1 MPNKDGHRRFGNVRK
16 LPSGRYQ
23 ARYPGPDGQ
32 MRNAPE
38 TYTRKADAE
47 KALVIIEGQLMS
59 GNWTDPERGKA
70 KLGDYAATWI
80 TQRPGL
86 RPRTVDLYRWLLGK
100 HITPYIGGVQVGK
113 LSAALVREWRTKLL
127 ANGVSVS
134 MAAEAYRLLPA
145 LMTTAVDDGVLPRN
159 PCRPRGGGDEHAAE
173 RPGLTGGQ
181 VYERA

>member
-1 MPNKDGHRRFGNVRK
+1 MPNKDGHRRFGNLRK

-38 TYTRKADAE
+38 TYERKGDAV

-59 GNWTDPERGKA
+59 GNWTDPERGKV

-86 RPRTVDLYRWLLGK
+86 RPRTIDLYRWLLGK
-100 HITPYIGGVQVGK
+100 HITPYLGRVPVGK
-113 LSAALVREWRTKLL
+113 LST
-127 ANGVSVS
+127 
-134 MAAEAYRLLPA
+134 RL
-145 LMTTAVDDGVLPRN
+145 DR
-159 PCRPRGGGDEHAAE
+159 
-173 RPGLTGGQ
+173 
-181 VYERA
+181 